1 MKSARASFTHSLAF
15 RIGVV
20 VVLAE
25 IVISTATGA
34 FYTNN
39 FDAEVDRRISRN
51 VLLPATL
58 MNAGLLNLDVVGD
71 DTRMRELVGEELI
84 NACVIGTNGDIFY
97 SLNKE
102 YVGRPVGSV
111 PQIDSTSLT
120 PDLASPVV
128 RREDQKGRILAV
140 APLRGADGHL
150 SFFVYIEASTAAAT
164 AQKSANLWLFVLG
177 ALAMVAATSIVI
189 LLAFKLTVSDP
200 LQRILNASE
209 RMEAGDL
216 TAQLEVADR
225 DELGELARVFNQ
237 REERYRAIFE
247 HSPLGIYRSTLEGR
261 FLEVNPAFAA
271 MLGYDSPEV
280 VIREIHDIGEQV
292 YARAEDRRRVISE
305 QMEATDVTQHTLH
318 LRRRDGGELIANLHL
333 RTVRGDEDHPAFL
346 EGIVDDVTERYHA
359 EESLRV
365 SQRKLAL
372 HIEQTLLGVIEWDT
386 EFRVREWNPAAEA
399 IFGYSRDEAL
409 GRNAAELIL
418 PEAARSE
425 IESVWQE
432 LVHQAGGQFSTNE
445 NVTKDGR
452 KILCEW
458 VNTPLTDDSGD
469 VVGVMSLARDITERR
484 QAEELRIA
492 KEAAE
497 RASAAKSTF
506 LANMSHEIRTPM
518 NAILGFSQ
526 LMRRDTGLSER
537 QRQQLDTI
545 NSSGEH
551 LLALINDVLE
561 MSKVEA
567 GRISVNPTAF
577 SLQSLLD
584 EMNSLFGLRA
594 EAKGLELRVICSDDL
609 PRFVVTDENKL
620 RQILVNLLGN
630 AVKFTDTG
638 SIELRVAVRRD
649 EGGELRLL
657 AEVADTGRGI
667 APEDTGRLF
676 QYFEQT
682 ASGRSAETGAGLGLA
697 ISREFVHLLGGEIKV
712 DSRLGVG
719 SVFRFDIAIEEAAAE
734 AVAPGAKGHHIVGLR
749 PGEPRYRVLVADDDP
764 DNREL
769 LVELLEPIGFSV
781 RSVSDGKAA
790 LEEYEDWHPQLIL
803 MDMRMPEMNGY
814 EATRRIRA
822 TPGGADVAVI
832 GVTASVFAEMRQ
844 GVFDAGV
851 DEFMGKPFHESELL
865 DKIGKLLGVHYV
877 YDEAEGVEDEAE
889 EALDTEALAALPRDL
904 TDRIRQAT
912 VDGDFDAVVELAD
925 EVARFDE
932 HVAAAL
938 RASAERFDADRILDA
953 LPGVGV

>member
-1 MKSARASFTHSLAF
+1 MKSTRTSFTRSLAF

-58 MNAGLLNLDVVGD
+58 MNAGMLSLDVVGD

-164 AQKSANLWLFVLG
+164 AQKSVNLWLFVAG
-177 ALAMVAATSIVI
+177 ALATVASTSIVI

-200 LQRILNASE
+200 LQRILNASK

-216 TAQLEVADR
+216 TPRLEVADR
-225 DELGELARVFNQ
+225 DELGDLARAFSQ
-237 REERYRAIFE
+237 REERYRAIFKD
-247 HSPLGIYRSTLEGR
+247 SPLGIYRSTLEGR

-271 MLGYDSPEV
+271 MLGYDSPEA

-292 YARAEDRRRVISE
+292 YAHAEDRRRVLSE
-305 QMEATDVTQHTLH
+305 QMGATDVTQHILH
-318 LRRRDGGELIANLHL
+318 LRRRDGGELIAELHL
-333 RTVRGDEDHPAFL
+333 RTVREAEDQPVFL
-346 EGIVDDVTERYHA
+346 EGIVEDITERERA

-372 HIEQTLLGVIEWDT
+372 HIEQTLLGVIEWDM
-386 EFRVREWNPAAEA
+386 EFRAREWNPAAEA

-409 GRNAAELIL
+409 GRHAAELIL
-418 PEAARSE
+418 RESARSE

-432 LVHQAGGQFSTNE
+432 LVHQAGGQFNTNE

-526 LMRRDTGLSER
+526 LMRRDKGLSER

-584 EMNSLFGLRA
+584 EMSSLFGLRA
-594 EAKGLELRVICSDDL
+594 EAKGLELRVIHSDDL

-638 SIELRVAVRRD
+638 SIELRVTARHD
-649 EGGELRLL
+649 EAGKLRLM
-657 AEVADTGRGI
+657 AEVEDTGRGI
-667 APEDTGRLF
+667 APEDMGRLF
-676 QYFEQT
+676 EYFEQV
-682 ASGRSAETGAGLGLA
+682 AVGRPAETGAGLGLA
-697 ISREFVHLLGGEIKV
+697 ISREFVRLLGGEIEAE
-712 DSRLGVG
+712 STLGVG
-719 SVFRFDIAIEEAAAE
+719 SVFKFDIAIEEAAAE
-734 AVAPGAKGHHIVGLR
+734 AVAGGAERHHVVALL

-769 LVELLEPIGFSV
+769 LVELLEAVGFSV

-814 EATRRIRA
+814 EATRHIRA
-822 TPGGADVAVI
+822 MPGGADVAII

-844 GVFDAGV
+844 GMYDAGV
-851 DEFMGKPFHESELL
+851 DEFLGKPFHESELL

-904 TDRIRQAT
+904 TGRIRQAT
-912 VDGDFDAVVELAD
+912 VDGDFDAVIELAD

-932 HVAAAL
+932 HVAVAL

-953 LPGVGV
+953 LHGIGD